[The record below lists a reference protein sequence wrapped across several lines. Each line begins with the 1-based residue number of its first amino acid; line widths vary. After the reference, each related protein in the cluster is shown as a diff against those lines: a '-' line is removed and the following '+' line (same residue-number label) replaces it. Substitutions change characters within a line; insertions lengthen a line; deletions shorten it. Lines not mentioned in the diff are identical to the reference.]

1 MDDLLSL
8 GPALLVA
15 VLTGGWLAAAA
26 LVAVF
31 VGRAVRL
38 ADRRSVRPAAE

>member
-8 GPALLVA
+8 GPALLVP
-15 VLTGGWLAAAA
+15 VLTGAWLGAAA

-38 ADRRSVRPAAE
+38 ADRRSIPPTSG